1 MKILNLIEYY
11 APADQLHWRFAFP
24 NLKGAN
30 VPIQIC
36 TCGIVIESGVGAPPT
51 HHYKTPYY
59 ALSNRI
65 ETLSTSA
72 GRAFLYGRRGAS
84 SDLLSLRH
92 SNEGVDLLRDERVAI
107 GLSLLVDQSS
117 STFFVA
123 VSKVRFLDPVPLPQ

>member
-1 MKILNLIEYY
+1 M
-11 APADQLHWRFAFP
+11 FP
-24 NLKGAN
+24 FKLALAEFSSNRGLE
-30 VPIQIC
+30 PRQ
-36 TCGIVIESGVGAPPT
+36 PT

-72 GRAFLYGRRGAS
+72 GRAFLHGRRETS
-84 SDLLSLRH
+84 CDLLSLCHR
-92 SNEGVDLLRDERVAI
+92 NERVAI

-123 VSKVRFLDPVPLPQ
+123 VSKISGVDGRCRSPRKIGWMQL